1 MKNLLAGGILLFFLS
16 NPFLRGTEFE
26 ITTIADRNQL
36 PAAFCAL
43 GEKGDYLISD
53 GQFQIL
59 IGGTSRTLYSILNY
73 PAADA
78 LGSIIGIAPA
88 GGHSRG
94 DTIIGSPYLQIDGKR
109 KYVNYASVQPLSED
123 EADGVMVIR
132 ADGTFIGDKGVEA
145 LITTDYRLLPGA
157 GKIEIAST
165 IKNTSPSTIENLR
178 YSVYFSAN
186 HIYSFSPFSRDG
198 HPELNFRVYPKNG
211 HFLGWMNRNPQPLSE
226 DVTPGVL
233 EPGHTYTIRYTLLV
247 NSDGGRLLEN
257 IYKILDVPA
266 SPATLYFEEQE
277 RDLTEV
283 VIRDVITDSV
293 FYRTFLD
300 RPFTLQIPLPP
311 EIYTVTVHFFPATV
325 EKLLHVEPKKDNEC
339 VLIDPPHGTVQVK
352 IQNGRGEYVPGKVTF
367 IGLDPTKSPYFE
379 PENPVKSGRN
389 WETFKNS
396 SYPGEEGLEVRLPV
410 GTYLA
415 YASRGPEYTL
425 ESKILEIY
433 QDVVEDLDFHI
444 DRVVQTEGLI
454 SVDPH
459 MHTIYSDGRVDIAE
473 RIRSVVAEG
482 VEVAVATDH
491 NYINDYRPM
500 LKKLGLTDYLATLVG
515 NEVTT
520 GGVIHFNTYPL
531 QLREEE
537 ERNGAINPHQDTAAP
552 LFKENR
558 DKFPGALLQVNHPRS
573 GSIGYFNNCDLDP
586 ELASR
591 AKNNLDL
598 SFDVLEALN
607 GPYFYSS
614 NEQSIK
620 DWFNLINRGYYFPLV
635 GSSDSHTIEGGQP
648 GYCRTYVYY
657 KGGKGDDLDSTTLI
671 QAMREG
677 HSFATNG
684 PVIHFRIDGSHIPG
698 DSFTAQNRKVAIEIK
713 VESAPWISVN
723 EVRLLINGKRKI
735 LFPVYNPENSV
746 VRFSTTLSLPL
757 EKDCTIAAEVMGN
770 RSLFPVHQARARNGQ
785 KKNATLSYALTNPIF
800 IDVDGNGKFDP
811 PLSTSIDLRGASE
824 TEHNPQP

>member
-1 MKNLLAGGILLFFLS
+1 
-16 NPFLRGTEFE
+16 
-26 ITTIADRNQL
+26 
-36 PAAFCAL
+36 
-43 GEKGDYLISD
+43 
-53 GQFQIL
+53 
-59 IGGTSRTLYSILNY
+59 
-73 PAADA
+73 
-78 LGSIIGIAPA
+78 
-88 GGHSRG
+88 
-94 DTIIGSPYLQIDGKR
+94 
-109 KYVNYASVQPLSED
+109 
-123 EADGVMVIR
+123 
-132 ADGTFIGDKGVEA
+132 
-145 LITTDYRLLPGA
+145 
-157 GKIEIAST
+157 
-165 IKNTSPSTIENLR
+165 
-178 YSVYFSAN
+178 
-186 HIYSFSPFSRDG
+186 
-198 HPELNFRVYPKNG
+198 
-211 HFLGWMNRNPQPLSE
+211 
-226 DVTPGVL
+226 
-233 EPGHTYTIRYTLLV
+233 
-247 NSDGGRLLEN
+247 
-257 IYKILDVPA
+257 
-266 SPATLYFEEQE
+266 
-277 RDLTEV
+277 
-283 VIRDVITDSV
+283 
-293 FYRTFLD
+293 
-300 RPFTLQIPLPP
+300 
-311 EIYTVTVHFFPATV
+311 
-325 EKLLHVEPKKDNEC
+325 
-339 VLIDPPHGTVQVK
+339 
-352 IQNGRGEYVPGKVTF
+352 
-367 IGLDPTKSPYFE
+367 
-379 PENPVKSGRN
+379 
-389 WETFKNS
+389 
-396 SYPGEEGLEVRLPV
+396 
-410 GTYLA
+410 
-415 YASRGPEYTL
+415 
-425 ESKILEIY
+425 
-433 QDVVEDLDFHI
+433 
-444 DRVVQTEGLI
+444 
-454 SVDPH
+454 

-491 NYINDYRPM
+491 NYINDYRPV

-531 QLREEE
+531 QPREEE

-620 DWFNLINRGYYFPLV
+620 DWFNLINKGYYFPLV

-657 KGGKGDDLDSTTLI
+657 KGGKGDDLDSATLI

-684 PVIHFRIDGSHIPG
+684 PVIHFRIDGSRIPG
-698 DSFTAQNRKVAIEIK
+698 DSFTPQNRKVAIEIK

-735 LFPVYNPENSV
+735 LFPVHNPENSV